1 MFMNDFL
8 KLGSS
13 NKVVTGNVLNVA
25 IECKKYGIKNI
36 LDSGVKSTIV
46 YIRITYIGL
55 TLTNKPS
62 HFQLNNNFEN
72 GLSDFHLLKVI
83 EFKMGFQK
91 PKPQIMTYCN
101 YFDNEKF

>member
-36 LDSGVKSTIV
+36 LDSGVTINNCLHSN
-46 YIRITYIGL
+46 YIHRLNTY
-55 TLTNKPS
+55 K
-62 HFQLNNNFEN
+62 
-72 GLSDFHLLKVI
+72 
-83 EFKMGFQK
+83 
-91 PKPQIMTYCN
+91 
-101 YFDNEKF
+101 

>member
-13 NKVVTGNVLNVA
+13 NKVVTSNVLNAKSMELKTYSIQV
-25 IECKKYGIKNI
+25 
-36 LDSGVKSTIV
+36 LQSTIV

-91 PKPQIMTYCN
+91 LKPQIMTYCN